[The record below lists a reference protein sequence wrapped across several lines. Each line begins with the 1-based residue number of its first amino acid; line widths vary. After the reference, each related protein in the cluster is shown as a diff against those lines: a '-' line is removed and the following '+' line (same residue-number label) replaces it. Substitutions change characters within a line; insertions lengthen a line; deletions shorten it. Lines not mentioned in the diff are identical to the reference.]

1 MPYAN
6 SMGQPSG
13 YGQAFNDSAMRDQQ
27 MREMQ
32 FKQQRRMMMDLLRQ
46 RAGRSFNERMMSQMA
61 MGGLGSSPNMQMP
74 MMPPQSQMS
83 PELEEM
89 FRALK

>member
-13 YGQAFNDSAMRDQQ
+13 YGQAFNDSAMRDQR

-32 FKQQRRMMMDLLRQ
+32 FKQQRLMMMDLLRQ
-46 RAGRSFNERMMSQMA
+46 RAGRSFNQRMMNQMA
-61 MGGLGSSPNMQMP
+61 MGGLGSNPNMQMP
-74 MMPPQSQMS
+74 MMPLQGQMS

-89 FRALK
+89 FRGLE